1 VTGGEGAQL
10 RARAPFST
18 ALIKIV
24 VVLALLGGLGFL
36 FVRSAINTQSE
47 PYTVAGEHLRGWT
60 LSLEETSSPTA
71 PLLVLRSPPELAR
84 GLFNQVFA
92 RSGVSLSGPAVA
104 AIPLVL
110 QDEYDRAF
118 AGHATPDALLRV
130 AREAGLETIALEPRC
145 LALRR
150 VSAPGVTRQLY
161 FVLVN
166 APAFGRFRE
175 QIAALAEGG
184 APSRAAYDP
193 DALSPVLFIAASDA
207 AFNRWLPL
215 RAEPE
220 VDCIAPIAT
229 REQ

>member
-1 VTGGEGAQL
+1 L
-10 RARAPFST
+10 PARAPFSKL
-18 ALIKIV
+18 LIKIAV
-24 VVLALLGGLGFL
+24 ALVLLGGLGFL

-47 PYTVAGEHLRGWT
+47 PYTVAGDHLRGWT
-60 LSLEETSSPTA
+60 LSLEDASSPSA
-71 PLLVLRSPPELAR
+71 PLLVLLSPPELVR
-84 GLFNQVFA
+84 ELFNQVFL
-92 RSGVSLSGPAVA
+92 RSGVSLSGPSVA

-110 QDEYDRAF
+110 KDEYDRAF
-118 AGHATPDALLRV
+118 AGHATPDALLST

-150 VSAPGVTRQLY
+150 VSAPGITRELY

-175 QIAALAEGG
+175 QIAALAQGG
-184 APSRAAYDP
+184 AASRATYDP

-215 RAEPE
+215 RAVPE
-220 VDCIAPIAT
+220 TDCIAPIAIGE
-229 REQ
+229 R

>member
-1 VTGGEGAQL
+1 L
-10 RARAPFST
+10 PARAPFSN
-18 ALIKIV
+18 ALIKIA

-36 FVRSAINTQSE
+36 FVRSVINTQSE

-60 LSLEETSSPTA
+60 LSLEDASSPTA
-71 PLLVLRSPPELAR
+71 PVLVLRSPTELAR

-118 AGHATPDALLRV
+118 AGHATPDALLRA

-166 APAFGRFRE
+166 APAFRSFRE
-175 QIAALAEGG
+175 QIAALARGG
-184 APSRAAYDP
+184 APSRATYDP

-215 RAEPE
+215 RADPE
-220 VDCIAPIAT
+220 TDCIAPIVT
-229 REQ
+229 GDR